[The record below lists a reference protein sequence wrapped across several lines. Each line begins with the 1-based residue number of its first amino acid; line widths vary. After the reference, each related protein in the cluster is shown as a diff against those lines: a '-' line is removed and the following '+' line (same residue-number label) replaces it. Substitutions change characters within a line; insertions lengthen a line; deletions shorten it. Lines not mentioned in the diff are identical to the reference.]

1 MYQDRRDRG
10 AGVGREAARAWK
22 MSKLISFVRLE
33 GSMIMTWDGTGML
46 RASMFKLPVLYAGR
60 KA

>member
-1 MYQDRRDRG
+1 VYQDRRNHG

-46 RASMFKLPVLYAGR
+46 RASMFKLPVL
-60 KA
+60 